1 MFIEP
6 DSMPDHEMRWTRY
19 CNLSGAELEVSDK
32 LYTVFMFYQVNN
44 KEHVSIRKFC
54 ELHGIPLST
63 FLDWKTAYDEFKDTG
78 VLRMQKKRGRPNEVD
93 EVGIQ
98 SLKVRLAEK
107 IRAQHAPGKE
117 EFRAMVFDEIV
128 ATYERKGI
136 GARATICSNRTVK
149 RIKTYHKFDERDSSS
164 NPDLES

>member
-1 MFIEP
+1 
-6 DSMPDHEMRWTRY
+6 
-19 CNLSGAELEVSDK
+19 
-32 LYTVFMFYQVNN
+32 MFYQISSEEN
-44 KEHVSIRKFC
+44 VSMRKFC

-63 FLDWKTAYDEFKDTG
+63 FVEWKTAYDEFKGTG

-93 EVGIQ
+93 EVGIH

-107 IRAQHAPGKE
+107 IRAQHGPGKE

-136 GARATICSNRTVK
+136 GTRATTCSNRTIK
-149 RIKTYHKFDERDSSS
+149 RIKAYHKR
-164 NPDLES
+164 